1 MTMLMIY
8 KLFCAQIIFSRES
21 EITLL
26 GVNDQLV
33 EGYGNEKIAGQ
44 FN

>member
-1 MTMLMIY
+1 MTMLMID

-33 EGYGNEKIAGQ
+33 EG
-44 FN
+44 